1 MNLFGR
7 SWLLS
12 LEIDKYIRQYSN
24 TSLGEQSL
32 HLEFRCEA
40 SAHQA
45 PSNGELT
52 IHGLEGQVI
61 SAMCTNYIPS
71 TGALK
76 FSMIKLE
83 AGYRDAV
90 NTVLVGN
97 IIQAVPNF
105 TSSVPSVKLT
115 IMSGL
120 SQNQQNEYQTIT
132 FNGITTLRAILT
144 KLCSMNGWVLKYSN
158 TVPNRTLEDYT
169 YKGAPFSQIQK
180 LRTYWDDVNIYLIN
194 STLYCTN
201 ANEIPTTKT
210 ILNAAT
216 GLLGSPE
223 PSPIG
228 CNVRILMNTMLVPG
242 DVVDIDSFRIPQL
255 NGLYKLITVAHIG
268 SSRGDAWYSNLTCK
282 RM

>member
-12 LEIDKYIRQYSN
+12 LEIDKHIRQYSN
-24 TSLGEQSL
+24 TSLEDASL

-52 IHGLEGQVI
+52 LHGLEGQVI
-61 SAMCTNYIPS
+61 SSMCTNYIPS

-76 FSMIKLE
+76 PSMVKLE

-105 TSSVPSVKLT
+105 ASSVPSVKLT

-120 SQNQQNEYQTIT
+120 SQSQQNEYQTIT
-132 FNGITTLRAILT
+132 FSGITTLRAILT
-144 KLCSMNGWVLKYSN
+144 KLCSMNNWILKYSSN
-158 TVPNRTLEDYT
+158 LSNRTLEDYT
-169 YKGAPFSQIQK
+169 YKGSPFSQIQK
-180 LRTYWDDVNIYLIN
+180 LRTYWDDVNIYLLN
-194 STLYCTN
+194 SVLYCNN
-201 ANEIPTTKT
+201 ANDMPATKI

-228 CNVRILMNTMLVPG
+228 CNVKILMNTMLVPG

-255 NGLYKLITVAHIG
+255 NGLYKIITVAHMG

-282 RM
+282 RI